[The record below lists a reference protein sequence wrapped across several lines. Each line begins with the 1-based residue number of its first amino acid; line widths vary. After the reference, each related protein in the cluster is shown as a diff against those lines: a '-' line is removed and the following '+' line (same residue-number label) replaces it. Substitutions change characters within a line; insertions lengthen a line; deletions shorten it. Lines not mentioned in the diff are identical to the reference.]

1 MRLIFGL
8 TSCAARLRSL
18 HNALAPLLVG
28 SPESEPPGSPNLS
41 PPASVRHPLGP
52 RHGGRVE
59 SGPRLAVPAPQGY
72 APGPVS
78 PGPPPP
84 PGPRRPPP
92 PGHSPL
98 RPHRRPPAQNHGDEG
113 LAHPSFRD

>member
-41 PPASVRHPLGP
+41 PPASVRDALGP

-59 SGPRLAVPAPQGY
+59 SGLRVAHPAHPEDAAGGIHRAAPPPDPLLRHPPRPHAVLRPPDPPRAPPPADEGAAPAP
-72 APGPVS
+72 P
-78 PGPPPP
+78 
-84 PGPRRPPP
+84 
-92 PGHSPL
+92 
-98 RPHRRPPAQNHGDEG
+98 
-113 LAHPSFRD
+113 